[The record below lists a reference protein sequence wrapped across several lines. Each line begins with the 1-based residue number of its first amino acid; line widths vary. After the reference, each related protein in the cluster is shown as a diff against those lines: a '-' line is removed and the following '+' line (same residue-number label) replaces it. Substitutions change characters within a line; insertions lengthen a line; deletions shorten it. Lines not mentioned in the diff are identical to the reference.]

1 MLDAQRA
8 VDGAHRVGRRRFR
21 WHVGIVVLATGLASS
36 AVWQGRVGHTRFGD
50 LGGLIAALAPLAV
63 SMVVGR
69 FEAAATQRAASLQDE
84 FDRVYLGL
92 PLGLPLDKPNESIV
106 ANLRACSDTSSE
118 KLARWYPDLEGSDPG
133 TAALAIQRMNL
144 TWDVAQRK
152 WMTGLSISAGFC
164 WFLTGLALWKQ
175 SSWTVSDFLLIWMG
189 PAVAVWELSVTSAY
203 RHYDLAAA
211 KADLAEV
218 ADDGLKGQ
226 LLGRATALALADLIQ
241 AQMKEL
247 RAVAPRVP
255 WFVNRTIG
263 ARNAS
268 RLWTAARDTAVASKT
283 DLAVPKRDPASGT
296 PS

>member
-1 MLDAQRA
+1 
-8 VDGAHRVGRRRFR
+8 
-21 WHVGIVVLATGLASS
+21 
-36 AVWQGRVGHTRFGD
+36 
-50 LGGLIAALAPLAV
+50 
-63 SMVVGR
+63 MVVGR

-106 ANLRACSDTSSE
+106 ANLRACSDTSPE
-118 KLARWYPDLEGSDPG
+118 KLGRRWYPDLEGSDPG

-218 ADDGLKGQ
+218 ADDGLKGW
-226 LLGRATALALADLIQ
+226 LLDRATALALADLIQ

-247 RAVAPRVP
+247 RAVAPPRALVRKP
-255 WFVNRTIG
+255 NYR
-263 ARNAS
+263 R
-268 RLWTAARDTAVASKT
+268 
-283 DLAVPKRDPASGT
+283 PKRESPLDGRTRYSRGIENGFGCSEARPCKRYAVLMPATSTAIGRHELT
-296 PS
+296 NRNSRRPS